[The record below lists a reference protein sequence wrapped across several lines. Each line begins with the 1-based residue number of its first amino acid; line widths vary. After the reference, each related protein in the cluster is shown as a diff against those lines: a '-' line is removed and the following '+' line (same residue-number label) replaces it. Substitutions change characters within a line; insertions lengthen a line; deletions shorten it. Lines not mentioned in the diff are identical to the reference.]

1 MKAWLFGALALQMLV
16 AGAAWAVVPSTV
28 GLDGRLQSAAG
39 GPVADG
45 EYAVTF
51 ALYDASDSK
60 AALWSEQVPKLAVKS
75 GAFAYDLGATK
86 ALDQAVLGGS
96 KGVWLGVA
104 VGVEPELPK
113 TPLQSVLFARR
124 AQVAE
129 GLGCTGCVNANHLDP
144 QVLGAYAKSA
154 DLANYV
160 QAPDLSAYVKATALA
175 KVAGTGQY
183 ADLVGLPV
191 LVKVGTA
198 CGTGLVVK
206 GIKADGG
213 LDCGAAILGG
223 KCAAGEVVT
232 EVKTDGAVVCAKPA
246 VKGGKCEP
254 GKVVTEVT
262 GDGGVVCGL
271 GTTLTAG
278 PLGVGLIP
286 NQGFYS
292 TVPLF
297 ERIVGS
303 GHHYCG
309 LTKESKHF
317 ECWTDQGQGVVPTGW
332 HPGPVRDCAW
342 PTKCIGVNGQLIDG
356 ESVFSEEGIP
366 ELLGFAPSAKSG
378 QLQCVIDNNM
388 KWRCYGKFT
397 DYGVDGLGP
406 YVSKTVSLKVAL
418 PWVKIGLGLN
428 SACGLN
434 QAGELSCIGDLN
446 AGKLAKQPPSGTF
459 IAVSAYRHSYC
470 GVRATGQLDC
480 WGLVPMQGSTPTPL
494 PSGSSFVAVAN
505 SDTSICG
512 LTNLGTASCNFG
524 TTNPEFKAPTGALKS
539 IAVYGALFACGI
551 RSSDDRIACGWP
563 LAIPDVPVVE
573 LIAGTEEP
581 EIPFCART
589 ATGVVFCL
597 SKYGIVYPPP
607 GPT

>member
-1 MKAWLFGALALQMLV
+1 MKAWLFGALALQMFV

-96 KGVWLGVA
+96 KGLWLGVA

-160 QAPDLSAYVKATALA
+160 QAADLSAYVKATALA

-262 GDGGVVCGL
+262 ADGSVVCGSGGGGQLPADGLAAVSNGLLTNVFDEVYPSKTTPKFIPDNNPGGVLDEIVVPETGIVQEISISVDVATQDLSGLVLTVFDPLNNPIVLHSKSGSGSELKTSFPVPTKLVSGDLAAWVGKNPKGTWRIVATDWKAGGTL
-271 GTTLTAG
+271 GQLLGWGVKVKVLSTTKVAATAG
-278 PLGVGLIP
+278 LI
-286 NQGFYS
+286 
-292 TVPLF
+292 VPLAN
-297 ERIVGS
+297 
-303 GHHYCG
+303 
-309 LTKESKHF
+309 
-317 ECWTDQGQGVVPTGW
+317 
-332 HPGPVRDCAW
+332 GPM
-342 PTKCIGVNGQLIDG
+342 
-356 ESVFSEEGIP
+356 GIP
-366 ELLGFAPSAKSG
+366 EIMNSIRHECKNVSTSAKVDIPVGSTVLVPVCEPGSQLAGPGFSGGAPSMLSG
-378 QLQCVIDNNM
+378 GSVYSPLPTGSTSWCAGATGNYKCDLS
-388 KWRCYGKFT
+388 FT
-397 DYGVDGLGP
+397 YTATAMIAACTGP
-406 YVSKTVSLKVAL
+406 A
-418 PWVKIGLGLN
+418 
-428 SACGLN
+428 N
-434 QAGELSCIGDLN
+434 QKCQGDL
-446 AGKLAKQPPSGTF
+446 AATW
-459 IAVSAYRHSYC
+459 ARCCRH
-470 GVRATGQLDC
+470 VWGQ
-480 WGLVPMQGSTPTPL
+480 
-494 PSGSSFVAVAN
+494 
-505 SDTSICG
+505 
-512 LTNLGTASCNFG
+512 
-524 TTNPEFKAPTGALKS
+524 
-539 IAVYGALFACGI
+539 
-551 RSSDDRIACGWP
+551 
-563 LAIPDVPVVE
+563 
-573 LIAGTEEP
+573 
-581 EIPFCART
+581 
-589 ATGVVFCL
+589 
-597 SKYGIVYPPP
+597 
-607 GPT
+607 